1 MQFSLRH
8 NIKKVGTIILGVSIP
23 LLVFVWSYLE
33 KVLPIKSK
41 QELET
46 IYLVQLIFTVTI
58 ILLALLAFIVFLII
72 RKKEINNIGNSKSN
86 EKKDTNEKQSLEY
99 QIDYSILLQILK
111 LRGLNEIASPQN
123 IATQI
128 KQDTEIV
135 FAHLKKLH
143 NDQYVTF
150 QTGGKPP
157 TSDTDFFLSPKAFEI
172 IILYPSRP
180 KSRRR
185 VIDPGIDH
193 NKI

>member
-1 MQFSLRH
+1 MQFSLPH
-8 NIKKVGTIILGVSIP
+8 NIKKVGPIILGVSIP

-58 ILLALLAFIVFLII
+58 IFLALSAFIVFLII
-72 RKKEINNIGNSKSN
+72 KKKEINDIGNSKSN
-86 EKKDTNEKQSLEY
+86 EKNDTNKKQGLEY
-99 QIDYSILLQILK
+99 QIDYSILLQTLK
-111 LRGLNEIASPQN
+111 LRGLNKIASPQN

-150 QTGGKPP
+150 QTGGNPP

-172 IILYPSRP
+172 ITLYPSRL

-185 VIDPGIDH
+185 VINPGIDR

>member
-1 MQFSLRH
+1 MQFSLPH

-58 ILLALLAFIVFLII
+58 ILFALSAFIVFLII

-86 EKKDTNEKQSLEY
+86 EKKDTNEKQSFEY

-111 LRGLNEIASPQN
+111 LQGLHEIASPQN

-157 TSDTDFFLSPKAFEI
+157 TSDTDFFLSLKAFEI
-172 IILYPSRP
+172 ITLYPSRP

-185 VIDPGIDH
+185 VIDPGIDR

>member
-1 MQFSLRH
+1 MQFSLPH

-58 ILLALLAFIVFLII
+58 ILLALSAFIVFLII

-86 EKKDTNEKQSLEY
+86 EKKDTNEKQSLED

-135 FAHLKKLH
+135 FAHLKKLN
-143 NDQYVTF
+143 NDQSVTF
-150 QTGGKPP
+150 QTGGNPP
-157 TSDTDFFLSPKAFEI
+157 TFDTDFFLSPKAFEI
-172 IILYPSRP
+172 ITLYPSRP

-185 VIDPGIDH
+185 VIDPGIDR